1 MKKSLFL
8 LFIAV
13 LCSCTYSVYSTG
25 YPHLKSI
32 IIIPFENKTTQYNL
46 EENIHNSL
54 SSNFESDGRLK
65 IVGISPDCQLEGEI
79 LDYSNKILSYAGS
92 NVEEYEVRILFKV
105 SFTDLKKNNII
116 LKNDALQLS
125 ETYSSSEEISE
136 FKTEEE
142 TQEKIINDLFDYI
155 IKESLEEW

>member
-1 MKKSLFL
+1 MKKSLYL
-8 LFIAV
+8 LLVIV
-13 LCSCTYSVYSTG
+13 LCSCSYSVYSTG

-32 IIIPFENKTTQYNL
+32 SILPFENKTTQYNL
-46 EENIHNSL
+46 EENIHISL
-54 SSNFESDGRLK
+54 SSSFENDGRLK

-92 NVEEYEVRILFKV
+92 NVEEYEVRILIRII
-105 SFTDLKKNNII
+105 FTDMKKNNII

-142 TQEKIINDLFDYI
+142 AQERIIKDLFEYI

>member
-1 MKKSLFL
+1 MKKLI
-8 LFIAV
+8 FIV
-13 LCSCTYSVYSTG
+13 FVIILCSCTYSVYTTG

-32 IIIPFENKTTQYNL
+32 TIIPFENKTTQYNL
-46 EENIHNSL
+46 EENIHISL
-54 SSNFESDGRLK
+54 SNNFENDGRLK

-79 LDYSNKILSYAGS
+79 LDYSNKIRSYAGS
-92 NVEEYEVRILFKV
+92 NVEEYEVRILCKI
-105 SFTDLKKNNII
+105 SFTDLKKNSII

-142 TQEKIINDLFDYI
+142 AQEKIISDLFDYI

>member
-1 MKKSLFL
+1 MKKSL
-8 LFIAV
+8 LFIFIII
-13 LCSCTYSVYSTG
+13 LCSCTYSVYTTG

-32 IIIPFENKTTQYNL
+32 TIIPFENKTTQYNL
-46 EENIHNSL
+46 EENIHISL
-54 SSNFESDGRLK
+54 SSNYENDGRLK
-65 IVGISPDCQLEGEI
+65 IVGISPDCQLEGGI

-92 NVEEYEVRILFKV
+92 NVEEYEVRILFKI
-105 SFTDLKKNNII
+105 SFIDLKKNNII

-125 ETYSSSEEISE
+125 ETHSSSEEISE

-142 TQEKIINDLFDYI
+142 AQEKIINDLFDYI

>member
-1 MKKSLFL
+1 MKKSM
-8 LFIAV
+8 FIIFV
-13 LCSCTYSVYSTG
+13 VILCSCTYSVYTTG

-32 IIIPFENKTTQYNL
+32 AITPFENKTTQYNL

-54 SSNFESDGRLK
+54 SGNFENDGRLK
-65 IVGISPDCQLEGEI
+65 IVGLSPDCQLDGEI

-92 NVEEYEVRILFKV
+92 SVEEYEVRILFKIN
-105 SFTDLKKNNII
+105 FTDLKKNMII

-142 TQEKIINDLFDYI
+142 AQEKIINDLFDYI

>member
-1 MKKSLFL
+1 MKKTIFL
-8 LFIAV
+8 LIVVV
-13 LCSCTYSVYSTG
+13 LCSCTYSVYTTG

-32 IIIPFENKTTQYNL
+32 TIIAFENKTTQYNL

-54 SSNFESDGRLK
+54 SNDFENDGRLT

-79 LDYSNKILSYAGS
+79 LDYSHKILSYAGS
-92 NVEEYEVRILFKV
+92 NVEEYEVRILFKIN
-105 SFTDLKKNNII
+105 FTDLKKNNII
-116 LKNDALQLS
+116 LKKDALQLS

-142 TQEKIINDLFDYI
+142 AQEKIINDLFDYI

>member
-1 MKKSLFL
+1 MKKSM
-8 LFIAV
+8 FIV
-13 LCSCTYSVYSTG
+13 LVIILCSCTYSVYTTG

-32 IIIPFENKTTQYNL
+32 SITPFENKTTQYNL
-46 EENIHNSL
+46 EENIHISL
-54 SSNFESDGRLK
+54 SGNFESDGRLK
-65 IVGISPDCQLEGEI
+65 IVGLSPDCQLYGEI

-92 NVEEYEVRILFKV
+92 SVEEYEVRILFKI
-105 SFTDLKKNNII
+105 SFTDLKKNTII

-142 TQEKIINDLFDYI
+142 AQEKIINDLFDYI

>member
-1 MKKSLFL
+1 MKKLI
-8 LFIAV
+8 FIV
-13 LCSCTYSVYSTG
+13 FVIILCSCTYSVYTTG

-32 IIIPFENKTTQYNL
+32 TIIPFENKTTQYNL
-46 EENIHNSL
+46 EENIHISL
-54 SSNFESDGRLK
+54 SNNFENDGRLK

-79 LDYSNKILSYAGS
+79 LDYSNKIRSYAGS
-92 NVEEYEVRILFKV
+92 NVEEYEVRILFKIN
-105 SFTDLKKNNII
+105 FTDLKKNSII

-142 TQEKIINDLFDYI
+142 AQEKIISDLFDYI

>member
-1 MKKSLFL
+1 M
-8 LFIAV
+8 
-13 LCSCTYSVYSTG
+13 
-25 YPHLKSI
+25 
-32 IIIPFENKTTQYNL
+32 
-46 EENIHNSL
+46 
-54 SSNFESDGRLK
+54 
-65 IVGISPDCQLEGEI
+65 GISPDCQLEGEI

-92 NVEEYEVRILFKV
+92 NVEEYEVRILFKI
-105 SFTDLKKNNII
+105 SFIDLKKNNLV

-142 TQEKIINDLFDYI
+142 AQEKIINDLFDYI

>member
-1 MKKSLFL
+1 MKKSM
-8 LFIAV
+8 FIIFV
-13 LCSCTYSVYSTG
+13 IISCSCTYSVYTTG

-32 IIIPFENKTTQYNL
+32 AITPFENKTTQYNL

-54 SSNFESDGRLK
+54 SGNFENDGRLK
-65 IVGISPDCQLEGEI
+65 IVGLSPDCQLDGEI
-79 LDYSNKILSYAGS
+79 LDYLNKILSYAGS
-92 NVEEYEVRILFKV
+92 SVEEYEVRILFKIN
-105 SFTDLKKNNII
+105 FTDLKKNMII
-116 LKNDALQLS
+116 FKNDALQLS

-142 TQEKIINDLFDYI
+142 AQEKIINDLFDYI